1 MLWKQAALTLVAG
14 TVLVFCVTC
23 LTGCPSQQAAVE
35 VAEEVQPTPEVVT
48 EEPATEE
55 EETEV
60 GWQLT
65 STAFEHGEGMLKK
78 YTADGADIS
87 PPLAWTEPPEGTVDL
102 ALICDDPD
110 ASAGTWTHWVV
121 YGLTPEVSFLPTA
134 VPTTETAGKAAF
146 KQGLNSWG
154 KVGYG
159 GPSPP
164 PGKPHRYQ
172 FTLYGLSEKLDLE
185 PGAEKQTVLDAM
197 EGKVLGKTMLE
208 GTYGR

>member
-1 MLWKQAALTLVAG
+1 MLRKQAVLTLVAG
-14 TVLVFCVTC
+14 TVLVFCVAC

-48 EEPATEE
+48 EESPAE

-65 STAFEHGEGMLKK
+65 SAAFEHGEGMLKK
-78 YTADGADIS
+78 YAADGADIS

-110 ASAGTWTHWVV
+110 APAGAWTHWVV

-134 VPTTETAGKAAF
+134 IPTTETAGKAAF

-172 FTLYGLSEKLDLE
+172 FTLYALSEKLDLE